1 TGTQKSPKL
10 AFRAGK
16 GCLCLLHT
24 LPKIAKSVK
33 LLFQHFETM
42 PRLPII
48 DYRSPITDHR
58 LSITDYRSPIIDHRS
73 PITDY
78 RSPITDHRL
87 LTFPK
92 GNRSA
97 TDAHR

>member
-1 TGTQKSPKL
+1 GTQKSPKL

-42 PRLPII
+42 PLRVFVPWWLNG
-48 DYRSPITDHR
+48 YEVFNAR
-58 LSITDYRSPIIDHRS
+58 
-73 PITDY
+73 
-78 RSPITDHRL
+78 
-87 LTFPK
+87 
-92 GNRSA
+92 
-97 TDAHR
+97 